1 MIFPSVVDS
10 VIKAKEKKRKIYPC
24 HTNRASEIGHECE
37 KYLVLNRTRW
47 REKLMYPVELQ
58 FIFDHGK
65 YIEKEAIDELEDA
78 GNEVMEQQRPF
89 EIEGKGS
96 KITGHIDSR
105 VRLKSD
111 GKVYTCEIKGL
122 SPFDFQKLNTIDDF
136 FNSTKPWIK
145 KYPAQLNSYMEGTDT
160 SPGFFYIKNKMAP
173 NMPKEIWMSFDSTY
187 MGELF
192 EKAKRIDDHVKNET
206 VPEPISFCKTC
217 ERCAFSHICLPDKS
231 YGEGIEVINDGELEE
246 MLDRK
251 AELKDAYSE
260 YNKVDKFIKEKVKN
274 RPYLLCGQWMIEGV
288 VVKRKGFVVKDG
300 EYWKSKIKK
309 VTIKKEE

>member
-1 MIFPSVVDS
+1 MTFPSVVDS

-47 REKLMYPVELQ
+47 QEKLLYPVELQ
-58 FIFDHGK
+58 FIFDHGN

-111 GKVYTCEIKGL
+111 GNVYTCEIKGL

-145 KYPAQLNSYMEGTDT
+145 KYPAQLNSYMKGTDT

-173 NMPKEIWMSFDSTY
+173 NMPKEIWMSYDNTY
-187 MGELF
+187 MTELF
-192 EKAKRIDDHVKNET
+192 EKAKRVDDHAKNGT
-206 VPEPISFCKTC
+206 LPEPISFCKTC
-217 ERCAFSHICLPDKS
+217 ERCSFSHICLPDKS
-231 YGEGIEVINDGELEE
+231 YGEGVEVVNDEELEN
-246 MLDRK
+246 MLNRR

-260 YNKVDKFIKEKVKN
+260 YNKVDKFVKEKVKN
-274 RPYLLCGQWMIEGV
+274 RPYLTCGEWFIEGE
-288 VVKRKGFVVKDG
+288 VVKRKGFIVKDS
-300 EYWKSKIKK
+300 EYWKSNIKK
-309 VTIKKEE
+309 VA